1 MVGDVCNDE
10 KNLLD
15 NEGKLGYSNI
25 TMFSERDKK
34 MEDLI
39 IEILEEFDKF
49 STNISSEASRELIAR
64 AVVKK
69 VKKVYD
75 YNIKYYLLI
84 NVQMNFVSLMLLM
97 VVVCMKV

>member
-1 MVGDVCNDE
+1 MGRNVCNNE

-15 NEGKLGYSNI
+15 NKRKLGYSST
-25 TMFSERDKK
+25 TMILEKDRK
-34 MEDLI
+34 MEELV

-75 YNIKYYLLI
+75 YNIKYYY
-84 NVQMNFVSLMLLM
+84 S
-97 VVVCMKV
+97 

>member
-1 MVGDVCNDE
+1 MGRDVCNNE

-75 YNIKYYLLI
+75 YNIKYYY
-84 NVQMNFVSLMLLM
+84 S
-97 VVVCMKV
+97 